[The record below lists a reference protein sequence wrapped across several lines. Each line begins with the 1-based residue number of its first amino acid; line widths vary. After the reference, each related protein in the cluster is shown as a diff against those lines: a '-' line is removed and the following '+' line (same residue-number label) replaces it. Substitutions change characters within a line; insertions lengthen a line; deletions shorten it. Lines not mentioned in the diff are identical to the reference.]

1 MPFANGEP
9 TSPSTSR
16 TGAIDI
22 VSNQDTSSCPE
33 NCFRPVGL
41 AWDSRG
47 NLFMSSDETGEIYVV
62 LREDGTATSSAGSNA
77 TGTIPGGDGGSG
89 TTPAGAQTSESGI
102 ASAKGVSGFAAA
114 VGLLAYFL

>member
-1 MPFANGEP
+1 MEFENGEP
-9 TSPSTSR
+9 TEPSTST

-22 VSNQDTSSCPE
+22 VSNQDVTNCPK

-62 LREDGTATSSAGSNA
+62 LREDGKSTSSAGSNA
-77 TGTIPGGDGGSG
+77 TGTIPGGNGGSG
-89 TTPAGAQTSESGI
+89 TTPAGSGASETGM
-102 ASAKGVSGFAAA
+102 ASAVHMSGLAVA
-114 VGLLAYFL
+114 VGVLAYLF